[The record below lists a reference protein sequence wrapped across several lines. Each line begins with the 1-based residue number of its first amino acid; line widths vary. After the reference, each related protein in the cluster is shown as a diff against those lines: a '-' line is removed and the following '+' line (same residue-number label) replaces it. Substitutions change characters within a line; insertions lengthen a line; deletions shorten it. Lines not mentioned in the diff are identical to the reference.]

1 MIHSKTSCTSSHAD
15 KYSWKVSL
23 LQNCYCLS
31 YARNDLWATEQPD
44 GQTENSKS
52 IWPPVPEWWGHK
64 NKHTHRLLQLQTGT
78 RSSTVACYK
87 LKVCRLQL
95 NSARFLYLAT
105 VPGVGGPG
113 AIITAAR
120 RGVALQ
126 AHTCNRGQIYRRW
139 HMHNYRFPKSQ
150 VVKSWNFIW
159 LLNCPPF
166 KPDSW
171 KQRDDSLNDFIYDYL
186 ERLLVFCQLLTK
198 NRA

>member
-1 MIHSKTSCTSSHAD
+1 MYGKFYCSRAITAWVTHQTIIGLLAAEHAAGRTDGKWQIYMTTPSLSGGDIKT
-15 KYSWKVSL
+15 
-23 LQNCYCLS
+23 
-31 YARNDLWATEQPD
+31 
-44 GQTENSKS
+44 
-52 IWPPVPEWWGHK
+52 
-64 NKHTHRLLQLQTGT
+64 NKHTGCYICRLDYGIAQLH
-78 RSSTVACYK
+78 VM
-87 LKVCRLQL
+87 LEVCRLQL

-105 VPGVGGPG
+105 VLGVGGPG
-113 AIITAAR
+113 AIITAAL

-139 HMHNYRFPKSQ
+139 HTHNYRFPKST

-186 ERLLVFCQLLTK
+186 ERLLVFCQLLTQ

>member
-1 MIHSKTSCTSSHAD
+1 MLWVRSLQATAKFRQIF
-15 KYSWKVSL
+15 VS
-23 LQNCYCLS
+23 
-31 YARNDLWATEQPD
+31 RHGP
-44 GQTENSKS
+44 
-52 IWPPVPEWWGHK
+52 WGWR
-64 NKHTHRLLQLQTGT
+64 T
-78 RSSTVACYK
+78 
-87 LKVCRLQL
+87 
-95 NSARFLYLAT
+95 
-105 VPGVGGPG
+105 G

-139 HMHNYRFPKSQ
+139 HTHNYRFPKSQ

-186 ERLLVFCQLLTK
+186 ERLLVFVNCWQKTGLRLLTIHNWVEIYTTPTVNMLINNFVAK
-198 NRA
+198 NWRYVSANVH